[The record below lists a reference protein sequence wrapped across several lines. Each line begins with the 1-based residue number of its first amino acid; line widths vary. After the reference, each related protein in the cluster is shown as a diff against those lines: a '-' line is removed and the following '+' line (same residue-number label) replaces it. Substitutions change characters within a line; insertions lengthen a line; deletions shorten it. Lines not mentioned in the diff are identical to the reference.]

1 MPQRPSSWNALV
13 MSPVDGRGALLVN
26 ALAADT
32 GGSQRSLRLP
42 SANLEQT
49 VGTMI
54 FTPLRKAVI
63 AGAGVVA
70 IGAAGGVAVHAATS
84 SSPSSASL
92 TSSTSSPSPD
102 AGQKNCVPAP
112 ALGIAKQ
119 VLAIAVKDTGLTQQQ
134 ILDQLR
140 AGKTFDQIAGSK
152 AQTVENDLLA
162 ALKTRLDKAVSN
174 GKLTQDRENTMLDKA
189 KAAIEKAMS
198 SDLSSRLP
206 ATDTPRACGRG
217 LRGGRLLQT
226 LISVTAQQTGLSKQQ
241 VMQDL
246 RNGESIDQIAGSKA
260 AAIKAAVL
268 QQMQQDLS
276 SQLDQIMSHS
286 GGLDMG
292 MGRMGGLFGS
302 GMRGHGFRGGFGQ
315 TAPSPSPSGTSG
327 A

>member
-1 MPQRPSSWNALV
+1 
-13 MSPVDGRGALLVN
+13 
-26 ALAADT
+26 
-32 GGSQRSLRLP
+32 
-42 SANLEQT
+42 
-49 VGTMI
+49 MI

-63 AGAGVVA
+63 AGAGMLA

-84 SSPSSASL
+84 GSPSSASL
-92 TSSTSSPSPD
+92 TASTSSPSPN
-102 AGQKNCVPAP
+102 ASQKNCVPAP

-119 VLAIAVKDTGLTQQQ
+119 VLGIAAKDTGLTQQQ

-140 AGKTFDQIAGSK
+140 AGKTFDQIAGGK

-162 ALKTRLDKAVSN
+162 ALKTRLDKAVSS
-174 GKLTQDRENTMLDKA
+174 GKLTQDRETSMLDKA
-189 KAAIEKAMS
+189 RTAIEKAMS
-198 SDLSSRLP
+198 SNLSSKIP
-206 ATDTPRACGRG
+206 AGGTPQACGRG
-217 LRGGRLLQT
+217 RGGLKVLQT

-268 QQMQQDLS
+268 QQLQQDLS

-286 GGLDMG
+286 GDMG
-292 MGRMGGLFGS
+292 MGRMGGGLFGS
-302 GMRGHGFRGGFGQ
+302 GLRGGHGFRGGSAQ
-315 TAPSPSPSGTSG
+315 PSPSPSGTTG